1 MGLQSY
7 PLIVRVCLAVLD
19 LCWALA
25 TLELRRIFDLLL
37 LLARVKL
44 HGRRVSRAGA
54 KKWNVLVEWRRAV
67 AEAPQAV
74 AIARAEDRASPAR
87 LTYAEV
93 DALSDEF
100 AEWIKRTEPGGAG
113 AVALLMGN
121 SCAFLVA
128 WLGVAKAGRA
138 AALVNCTLRGD
149 ALAHAL
155 GGALGAARATLC
167 VADADLLDVAAAAL
181 GGGGRA
187 FAVDGVGGPAVN
199 ATTPETGAAAAPLTA
214 RRPRSGEGLDRL
226 DDAPLLDEGDDAP
239 PPEPWARRLWR
250 RWTAKEAAA
259 GPGEPCW
266 DDVLAYIYTSG
277 TTGLPKAA
285 RITHGRAWSGGTVCA
300 SLCRLAPGDRLYSPL
315 PLFHA
320 TAGLLG
326 LWGCVR
332 ARAALV
338 VRRKFSARLF
348 ASDCA
353 RCGAAGCLYVGE
365 LARFVVDAAGEGSPR
380 TDAVSLRFAFG
391 NGMPRD
397 GTWRDFERL
406 LNVDRVI
413 EFYGSTEGNVNLF
426 NNLGRVGAVGIMPR
440 ALMPV
445 YPVFVARLAEVGDE
459 EAAAAPVLRRDA
471 GGLCEFCEPG
481 EVGELLGRVDARDPS
496 RRFDGYADAAATS
509 RKLAEHVRRRG
520 DVYFRSGDL
529 VSFDRLGFLYFA
541 DRAGE
546 TFRWKGETC
555 STCEVAAAVLKAAP
569 DVVAECAVYGVKV
582 PGKCLHL
589 GRCGCAA
596 VVLRA
601 DAPRDWPARL
611 FSALETAGL
620 PPAALPGFLRRRDA
634 LPKTATHKYVTRR
647 LAADA
652 LDGAAEGALYVRDAG
667 NGTYA
672 PFDAAARAAVE
683 RGDWRL

>member
-1 MGLQSY
+1 MARLQSY
-7 PLIVRVCLAVLD
+7 PLPVRVCLAVLD

-54 KKWNVLVEWRRAV
+54 TKWNVLVEWRRAV
-67 AEAPQAV
+67 AEAPRAV

-87 LTYAEV
+87 LA
-93 DALSDEF
+93 
-100 AEWIKRTEPGGAG
+100 
-113 AVALLMGN
+113 
-121 SCAFLVA
+121 
-128 WLGVAKAGRA
+128 
-138 AALVNCTLRGD
+138 
-149 ALAHAL
+149 
-155 GGALGAARATLC
+155 
-167 VADADLLDVAAAAL
+167 
-181 GGGGRA
+181 
-187 FAVDGVGGPAVN
+187 
-199 ATTPETGAAAAPLTA
+199 
-214 RRPRSGEGLDRL
+214 GEGLDRL

-250 RWTAKEAAA
+250 RWTAKEAA
-259 GPGEPCW
+259 GPGEPGW

-365 LARFVVDAAGEGSPR
+365 LARFVVDAAGEASPR
-380 TDAVSLRFAFG
+380 SDAVALRFAFG

-397 GTWRDFERL
+397 GTWRDFERVL
-406 LNVDRVI
+406 HIERVI

-426 NNLGRVGAVGIMPR
+426 NNLGRLGAVGIMPR

-471 GGLCEFCEPG
+471 DGLCEFCEPG
-481 EVGELLGRVDARDPS
+481 E
-496 RRFDGYADAAATS
+496 
-509 RKLAEHVRRRG
+509 LAEHVKRRG

-541 DRAGE
+541 DRSGE

-582 PGKCLHL
+582 PGK
-589 GRCGCAA
+589 
-596 VVLRA
+596 
-601 DAPRDWPARL
+601 
-611 FSALETAGL
+611 
-620 PPAALPGFLRRRDA
+620 
-634 LPKTATHKYVTRR
+634 

-672 PFDAAARAAVE
+672 PLDAAARAAVE

>member
-1 MGLQSY
+1 MARLQSY
-7 PLIVRVCLAVLD
+7 PLP
-19 LCWALA
+19 
-25 TLELRRIFDLLL
+25 
-37 LLARVKL
+37 L

-54 KKWNVLVEWRRAV
+54 TKWNVLVEWRRAV
-67 AEAPQAV
+67 AEAPR

-187 FAVDGVGGPAVN
+187 FAVDG
-199 ATTPETGAAAAPLTA
+199 
-214 RRPRSGEGLDRL
+214 
-226 DDAPLLDEGDDAP
+226 DDAP

-259 GPGEPCW
+259 GEPGW

-365 LARFVVDAAGEGSPR
+365 LARFVVDAAGEASPR
-380 TDAVSLRFAFG
+380 SDAVALRFAFG

-397 GTWRDFERL
+397 GTWRDFERVL
-406 LNVDRVI
+406 HIERVI

-471 GGLCEFCEPG
+471 DGLCEFCEPG
-481 EVGELLGRVDARDPS
+481 E
-496 RRFDGYADAAATS
+496 
-509 RKLAEHVRRRG
+509 LAEHVKRRG

-634 LPKTATHKYVTRR
+634 LPTTATHERTEHFCIICHSFRMP
-647 LAADA
+647 L
-652 LDGAAEGALYVRDAG
+652 LLGAEVPNA
-667 NGTYA
+667 
-672 PFDAAARAAVE
+672 
-683 RGDWRL
+683 